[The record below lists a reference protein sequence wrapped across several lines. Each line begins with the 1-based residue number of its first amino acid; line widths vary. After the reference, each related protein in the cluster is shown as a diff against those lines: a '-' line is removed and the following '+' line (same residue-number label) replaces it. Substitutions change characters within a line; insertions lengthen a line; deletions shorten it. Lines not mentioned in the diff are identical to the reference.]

1 MSRIGRFVSKYETSV
16 YHVISRTALPGLPM
30 EDTDKDRLLHLIK
43 YYSTIFFVDV
53 LGFAIMGNHLH
64 LVCRTYPESE
74 VSDEDV
80 IARYKIYRGED
91 DRPSR
96 DNIDYYRN
104 RWTSLSE
111 YVKDIKQEF
120 TRYFNRKHG
129 RRGYFWGERFK
140 SLIVEEGHTLVNLLA
155 YVDLNA
161 IRAGIVKKPEDYRW
175 CSLGYHVQTGN
186 KDDLLDMD
194 FGLKEWNEIDE
205 KEIVRKYREFVYET
219 GAADRGQKSEVRGQF
234 DKAGFKRGIDPKII
248 RQGRK
253 KKYELSRQERF
264 LYRSRYFTDAGII
277 GSKDFVKTMFDRF
290 KHLLNCKPER
300 KFTPVGGVEGV
311 YSMKKL

>member
-16 YHVISRTALPGLPM
+16 YHVISRTALPGLPI
-30 EDTDKDRLLHLIK
+30 EDTDKDRLLYLIK
-43 YYSTIFFVDV
+43 YYSSIFFVDV

-91 DRPSR
+91 ERPFK
-96 DNIDYYRN
+96 DDIDYYRR

-120 TRYFNRKHG
+120 TRYYNRKHC

-140 SLIVEEGHTLVNLLA
+140 SLIVEEGHTLVNLLV

-186 KDDLLDMD
+186 KEDLLDVD
-194 FGLKEWNEIDE
+194 FGLKEWNEFDE

-219 GAADRGQKSEVRGQF
+219 GAVNAGRGAV
-234 DKAGFKRGIDPKII
+234 IDPKIVK
-248 RQGRK
+248 QERK
-253 KKYELSRQERF
+253 KKYELTRQDRF

-277 GSKDFVKTMFDRF
+277 GSKEFVKSMFDRF

-300 KFTPVGGVEGV
+300 KFTPVGGVEGI
-311 YSMKKL
+311 YSMKKLG

>member
-1 MSRIGRFVSKYETSV
+1 MARIGRFVSKYETSI
-16 YHVISRTALPGLPM
+16 YHVISRTALSGLPM
-30 EDTDKDRLLHLIK
+30 GDTDKDYLLHLIK
-43 YYSTIFFVDV
+43 YYSKIFFVDV

-74 VSDEDV
+74 VSDEDI

-91 DRPSR
+91 DRPSK
-96 DNIDYYRN
+96 DNIDYYRS

-120 TRYFNRKHG
+120 TRYFNRRHG

-161 IRAGIVKKPEDYRW
+161 IRAGIVRRPEDYRW

-186 KDDLLDMD
+186 KDDLLDVD
-194 FGLKEWNEIDE
+194 FGLKEWNEFND

-219 GAADRGQKSEVRGQF
+219 GAVD
-234 DKAGFKRGIDPKII
+234 AGKGAVIDPEIVK
-248 RQGRK
+248 QERK
-253 KKYELSRQERF
+253 KKYELTRQDRF

-277 GSKDFVKTMFDRF
+277 GSKEFVKSMFDKF

-300 KFTPVGGVEGV
+300 KFTPIGGVEGI
-311 YSMKKL
+311 YSMKRLG

>member
-30 EDTDKDRLLHLIK
+30 EDTDKDHLLHLIK
-43 YYSTIFFVDV
+43 YYSRIFFVDV
-53 LGFAIMGNHLH
+53 LGFTIMGNHFH
-64 LVCRTYPESE
+64 LVCRSYPESE
-74 VSDEDV
+74 VRDEDV

-91 DRPSR
+91 ERPSR
-96 DNIDYYRN
+96 DNIDYYRS

-120 TRYFNRKHG
+120 TRYFNRRHG
-129 RRGYFWGERFK
+129 RKGYFWGERFK

-161 IRAGIVKKPEDYRW
+161 IRAGIVKRPEDYRW

-186 KDDLLDMD
+186 KDDLLDVD
-194 FGLKEWNEIDE
+194 FGLKEWNEFDE

-219 GAADRGQKSEVRGQF
+219 GAVN
-234 DKAGFKRGIDPKII
+234 AGKGAVIDPKIVK
-248 RQGRK
+248 QERK
-253 KKYELSRQERF
+253 KKYELSKQDRF

-277 GSKDFVKTMFDRF
+277 GSKEFVKSMFDRF

-300 KFTPVGGVEGV
+300 KFTLIGGVEGI
-311 YSMKKL
+311 YSMKRLG

>member
-16 YHVISRTALPGLPM
+16 YHVISRTALPGLPI

-43 YYSTIFFVDV
+43 YYSRIFFVDV

-91 DRPSR
+91 ERPFK
-96 DNIDYYRN
+96 DDIDYYRR

-120 TRYFNRKHG
+120 TRYYNRKHC

-140 SLIVEEGHTLVNLLA
+140 SLIVEEGHTLVNLLV

-186 KDDLLDMD
+186 KEDLLDVD
-194 FGLKEWNEIDE
+194 FGLKEWNEFDE

-219 GAADRGQKSEVRGQF
+219 GAVNAGRGAV
-234 DKAGFKRGIDPKII
+234 IDPKIVK
-248 RQGRK
+248 QERK
-253 KKYELSRQERF
+253 KKYELTRQDRF

-277 GSKDFVKTMFDRF
+277 GSKEFVKSMFDRF

-300 KFTPVGGVEGV
+300 KFTPVGGVEGI
-311 YSMKKL
+311 YSMKKLG

>member
-16 YHVISRTALPGLPM
+16 YHVISRTALQGLPI
-30 EDTDKDRLLHLIK
+30 EDADKDHLLHLIQ
-43 YYSTIFFVDV
+43 YYSKIFFFDV
-53 LGFAIMGNHLH
+53 LGFAIMGNHFH

-80 IARYKIYRGED
+80 VARYKIYRSED
-91 DRPSR
+91 GYPSQ
-96 DNIDYYRN
+96 DNIDYYRS

-129 RRGYFWGERFK
+129 RKGYFWGERFK

-161 IRAGIVKKPEDYRW
+161 IRAGIVKKPEEYRW

-186 KDDLLDMD
+186 KDGLLDVD
-194 FGLKEWNEIDE
+194 FGLKEWHEFDE

-219 GAADRGQKSEVRGQF
+219 GAVN
-234 DKAGFKRGIDPKII
+234 AGKGAVIDLKIVK
-248 RQGRK
+248 QERK
-253 KKYELSRQERF
+253 CKYELSRQDRF

-290 KHLLNCKPER
+290 KHLLNCNPER
-300 KFTPVGGVEGV
+300 KFTPIGGVEGV
-311 YSMKKL
+311 YSMKRLV